1 MVVAGDWR
9 TYIEYDECAA
19 DRIVLTVGDRLLWRL
34 VFEANPNVT
43 PEWVTELKWDVT
55 PLPRTQEGA
64 YPTLLRAGAVTAYW
78 EAEQETRGSV
88 RLAGELLPMTSYNE
102 PVDLPADFPS
112 VEILIEDL
120 QVYSAEYARWVPE
133 AEEAVPVG
141 GTGTYRRVRST
152 PRFVDL
158 TDPIHR
164 PDGRHDL
171 GVLISF
177 TVIEQRT
184 ANA

>member
-1 MVVAGDWR
+1 MA
-9 TYIEYDECAA
+9 
-19 DRIVLTVGDRLLWRL
+19 
-34 VFEANPNVT
+34 
-43 PEWVTELKWDVT
+43 
-55 PLPRTQEGA
+55 
-64 YPTLLRAGAVTAYW
+64 AYW

-102 PVDLPADFPS
+102 PVSLPADVPS

-120 QVYSAEYARWVPE
+120 QVFSAEYARWVPA
-133 AEEAVPVG
+133 AEEAVPVD
-141 GTGTYRRVRST
+141 GTGAYRRVRST

-171 GVLISF
+171 GILINF
-177 TVIEQRT
+177 TAIEHPT
-184 ANA
+184 ANT